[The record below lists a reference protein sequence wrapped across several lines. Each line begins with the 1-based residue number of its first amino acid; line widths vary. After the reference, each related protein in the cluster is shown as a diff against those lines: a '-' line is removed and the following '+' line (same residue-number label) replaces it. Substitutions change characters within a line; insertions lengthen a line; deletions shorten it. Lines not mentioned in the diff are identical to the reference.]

1 MKEEIKKHK
10 KWLKNKV
17 KMESRGHG
25 DKDEWHVVKKGSH
38 MVQSI
43 TNLKKKKKLWLSE
56 CADVE
61 HIYWTS
67 LCPPGLPD

>member
-43 TNLKKKKKLWLSE
+43 TNLKKKE
-56 CADVE
+56 EVVIE
-61 HIYWTS
+61 
-67 LCPPGLPD
+67 